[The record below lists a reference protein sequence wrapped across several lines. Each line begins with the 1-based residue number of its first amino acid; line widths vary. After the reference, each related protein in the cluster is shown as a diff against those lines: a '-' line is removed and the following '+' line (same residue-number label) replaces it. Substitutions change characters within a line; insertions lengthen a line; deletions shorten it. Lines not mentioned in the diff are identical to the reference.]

1 MEDSTV
7 QVVVSGSTGL
17 VGRALCEEL
26 LKSGHTVR
34 PLVRDTSSAP
44 AGSIPWDPARDQL
57 DGAALDGV
65 DAVVHLAGEPIAAG
79 RWNAA
84 RKARIRDSRVAGTQL
99 LAERLAGL
107 SQRPG
112 VLVSASA
119 IGFYGDQGD
128 AVVTE
133 DTPAG
138 QGFLAEVC
146 QGWEA
151 AAAPAAD
158 AGIRVVHPRIGMVLS
173 ERGGALSKMLPPFRM
188 GMGGPIGRGAMW
200 MSWIHLEDLVRAL
213 IHMIETPEL
222 AGPVNALAPNP
233 VTNRDFTRAL
243 GSVLRRPAVI
253 PVPETALKFALG
265 EMAEELVLSSLR
277 AVPSRL
283 EGSGFAFKFPE
294 VEAALRDLLSGSE
307 AKA

>member
-1 MEDSTV
+1 M

-17 VGRALCEEL
+17 VGQALCEEL

-44 AGSIPWDPARDQL
+44 AGSIPWDPARGRL
-57 DGAALDGV
+57 DGSALEGV
-65 DAVVHLAGEPIAAG
+65 DAVVHLAGENIAAG

-84 RKARIRDSRVAGTQL
+84 RKARIRDSRVAGTEL

-107 SQRPG
+107 AQRPG
-112 VLVSASA
+112 VLMSASA

-138 QGFLAEVC
+138 KGFLAEVC
-146 QGWEA
+146 QAWEA

-173 ERGGALSKMLPPFRM
+173 ERGGALAKMLPPFRM
-188 GMGGPIGRGAMW
+188 GMGGPIGRGQMW
-200 MSWIHLEDLVRAL
+200 MSWIHLADLVRAL
-213 IHMIETPEL
+213 IHMIATPEL
-222 AGPVNALAPNP
+222 TGAVNALAPNP
-233 VTNRDFTRAL
+233 VTNLDFTRAL
-243 GSVLRRPAVI
+243 GAALRRPAVI

-283 EGSGFAFKFPE
+283 EGSGFEFKFPE

-307 AKA
+307 GKA

>member
-1 MEDSTV
+1 M

-44 AGSIPWDPARDQL
+44 AGSIPWDPARGQL

-65 DAVVHLAGEPIAAG
+65 DAVVHLAGENIAAG

-119 IGFYGDQGD
+119 IGFYGDRGD
-128 AVVTE
+128 AVVTD

-146 QGWEA
+146 QAWEA
-151 AAAPAAD
+151 AAVPAAD

-173 ERGGALSKMLPPFRM
+173 ARGGALSKMLPPFRM

-200 MSWIHLEDLVRAL
+200 MSWIHLADLVRAL
-213 IHMIETPEL
+213 IHIIETPEL
-222 AGPVNALAPNP
+222 TGAVNALAPNP

-243 GSVLRRPAVI
+243 GSALRRPAVI

-265 EMAEELVLSSLR
+265 EMAEALVLSSLR

-283 EGSGFAFKFPE
+283 EGSGFEFNFPD